1 MGVFKTVKTFYASP
15 SLIPAI
21 VHDIANVFAMDGY
34 EVKYENL
41 NNCDG
46 GCDMSLSKG
55 GLFRTVLGLKTA
67 LKVKIIPGNK
77 SIMIDAGI
85 GIFGQQVIPTI
96 ITMFIFW
103 PVILSQL
110 WGIVKQSQLDDRVMI
125 IAANTIARSG
135 GGYPDASKYYG

>member
-1 MGVFKTVKTFYASP
+1 MGVFKTVKSFYASP

-21 VHDIANVFAMDGY
+21 VRDISSEFANDGY

-41 NNCDG
+41 NNCTG
-46 GCDMSLSKG
+46 GCDISLNKG

-67 LKVKIIPGNK
+67 LKVKIVPGNN
-77 SIMIDAGI
+77 SILIDAGI

-110 WGIVKQSQLDDRVMI
+110 WGIVKQSQLDEKVMD
-125 IAANTIARSG
+125 IAANTIARAG

>member
-1 MGVFKTVKTFYASP
+1 MSPKKTVEGALCGICSGVV
-15 SLIPAI
+15 IGAI
-21 VHDIANVFAMDGY
+21 
-34 EVKYENL
+34 
-41 NNCDG
+41 
-46 GCDMSLSKG
+46 
-55 GLFRTVLGLKTA
+55 T
-67 LKVKIIPGNK
+67 
-77 SIMIDAGI
+77 GI